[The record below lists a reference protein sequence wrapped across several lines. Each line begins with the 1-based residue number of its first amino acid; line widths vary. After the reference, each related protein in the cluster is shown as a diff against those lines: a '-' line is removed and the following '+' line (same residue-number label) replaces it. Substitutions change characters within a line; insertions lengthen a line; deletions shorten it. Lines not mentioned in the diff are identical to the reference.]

1 MPRSRKR
8 DEDDNELSK
17 DTTQA
22 APKRQRVSLACDAC
36 RAAREKCDGG
46 KPQCGPC
53 TSQNRQCSYTPASK
67 KRGVATGYLRT
78 LESSLAWL
86 FEYSPDSEKA
96 LQAFLSEKKALDPR
110 LQKKWTKSRVHKEV
124 TRLLSDAPPA
134 QKDTSAGE
142 DSDQEAI
149 DPGSSQYMDATP
161 SDQVYSPQ
169 DRYLRGRQAPKSSI
183 YQLPSNWR
191 DLISIHFSHT
201 HQWLPILDREDLMRT
216 IEGYP
221 AHGLALSSDDAQCAD
236 HAQLWAVFALASFQA
251 PSSDSGLDPRSLF
264 SIARSLM
271 PSDFRT
277 FRQSHV
283 SALLLHGL
291 VLLGQDSPLAACL
304 LIGSACRI
312 TLQLHASRNLDLTP
326 SNSGLRDGLRPSG
339 ARILAGCC
347 VLETWASLTLGQPAV
362 LSTELNQ
369 ILQGLAMDDEPRS
382 SAQEPFS
389 HRSGDTEA
397 QAALWQLN
405 RFGNL
410 LEEGI
415 RKRAMPG
422 AGRITTEDLVKSL
435 DTQFSFCNCLIHEDT
450 TPRKPSAY
458 LLQLAFLTATVALA
472 TQCRPSLLS
481 TVFEVAETCLSNI
494 GEMGTPPLAVALLK
508 IVLARADNVSEHEKR
523 RWKDIIGKA
532 QRPWLQST
540 EIFGEPSTLLSQV
553 QVPPPSAGSLGAHRA
568 RERLTSSGFGNTPE
582 FVRTATEQLPLEYA
596 SSYQDRIS
604 HDRLVPMGEGGA
616 GIGSAGIISPEQGQS
631 ARPTSQLAQRMS
643 LQSPPLVKG
652 PTLLYGNSAAQGID
666 YDAIM
671 DELGSIDCSDVVES
685 DQFLTNLGFAPDY
698 DLGDMFQQGYF
709 MG

>member
-8 DEDDNELSK
+8 DESDNEPSNEA
-17 DTTQA
+17 TQA

-36 RAAREKCDGG
+36 RAAREKCDGD

-53 TSQNRQCSYTPASK
+53 TSQKRQCSYTPASK

-86 FEYSPDSEKA
+86 FDYSPESEKA
-96 LQAFLSEKKALDPR
+96 LQAFLSEKRALDPR

-124 TRLLSDAPPA
+124 TRMLSDAPPT
-134 QKDTSAGE
+134 QKDGSAAD
-142 DSDQEAI
+142 DSDQEII

-161 SDQVYSPQ
+161 SDRVYSPQ
-169 DRYLRGRQAPKSSI
+169 DRHSRARRGPETTI
-183 YQLPSNWR
+183 YQLPPNWR

-201 HQWLPILDREDLMRT
+201 HQWLPIVDREDLMRT
-216 IEGYP
+216 IEAYP
-221 AHGLALSSDDAQCAD
+221 AHGLILSSDDAQCAD

-251 PSSDSGLDPRSLF
+251 PTSDTGHDPKTLF
-264 SIARSLM
+264 SIARGLM
-271 PSDFRT
+271 PSEIRT
-277 FRQSHV
+277 YRQSHV

-304 LIGSACRI
+304 VIGSACRI
-312 TLQLHASRNLDLTP
+312 TLQLHASKKLDLTP
-326 SNSGLRDGLRPSG
+326 SSTALREGLRPLG
-339 ARILAGCC
+339 ARIIAGCC

-369 ILQGLAMDDEPRS
+369 ILQGLSMEDENEAA
-382 SAQEPFS
+382 AQGSFLS
-389 HRSGDTEA
+389 RNSDSEA
-397 QAALWQLN
+397 QAALLQLN

-410 LEEGI
+410 LEEGL
-415 RKRAMPG
+415 RKRAIPG
-422 AGRITTEDLVKSL
+422 ARRITTEDLVKSL
-435 DTQFSFCNCLIHEDT
+435 YSQFSFCNCLIHEDT

-472 TQCRPSLLS
+472 AQCRPSLLS
-481 TVFEVAETCLSNI
+481 TVFEVAETCLSSI

-508 IVLARADNVSEHEKR
+508 VVLAKADNVSGHEKR
-523 RWKDIIGKA
+523 RWKDIIDRA
-532 QRPWLQST
+532 QKPWLQPP
-540 EIFGEPSTLLSQV
+540 EILRETSTLT
-553 QVPPPSAGSLGAHRA
+553 VPPAAREMGIHRA
-568 RERLTSSGFGNTPE
+568 RENLPAAGFGNAPD
-582 FVRTATEQLPLEYA
+582 FGQTASEQLHLEYA
-596 SSYQDRIS
+596 SSSYQEQIP
-604 HDRLVPMGEGGA
+604 HDGLVSMGEGSA
-616 GIGSAGIISPEQGQS
+616 GIGTAGIISPEHGHS
-631 ARPTSQLAQRMS
+631 ARPTAQLTHRMP
-643 LQSPPLVKG
+643 LQSPSLAKG
-652 PTLLYGNSAAQGID
+652 PALLYGNPVAQGID

-671 DELGSIDCSDVVES
+671 EELGSIDCNDVVES

>member
-1 MPRSRKR
+1 
-8 DEDDNELSK
+8 
-17 DTTQA
+17 
-22 APKRQRVSLACDAC
+22 
-36 RAAREKCDGG
+36 
-46 KPQCGPC
+46 
-53 TSQNRQCSYTPASK
+53 
-67 KRGVATGYLRT
+67 LRT

-86 FEYSPDSEKA
+86 FEFSPESEKA

-124 TRLLSDAPPA
+124 TRLLSDAPQA
-134 QKDTSAGE
+134 QKDGSAGE
-142 DSDQEAI
+142 DSDQEII
-149 DPGSSQYMDATP
+149 DHGSSQYMDATP
-161 SDQVYSPQ
+161 SDRVYSPQ
-169 DRYLRGRQAPKSSI
+169 DRYPRARRAPEAPV
-183 YQLPSNWR
+183 YQLPPNWR

-201 HQWLPILDREDLMRT
+201 HQWLPIVDREDLMRT

-236 HAQLWAVFALASFQA
+236 HAQLWAVLALASFQA
-251 PSSDSGLDPRSLF
+251 PSSDSGLDPKALF
-264 SIARSLM
+264 SIARGLM
-271 PSDFRT
+271 PSDIRI

-312 TLQLHASRNLDLTP
+312 ALQLHASRKLDLTP
-326 SNSGLRDGLRPSG
+326 SSAGLRDGLRPLG
-339 ARILAGCC
+339 ARIIAGCC

-369 ILQGLAMDDEPRS
+369 ILQGLSMNDEPRHS
-382 SAQEPFS
+382 SQSPFPS
-389 HRSGDTEA
+389 RNGDSEA

-410 LEEGI
+410 LEEGFRNRSI
-415 RKRAMPG
+415 SGSR
-422 AGRITTEDLVKSL
+422 RITTEDLVKSL
-435 DTQFSFCNCLIHEDT
+435 DSQFSFCNCLIHEDT

-494 GEMGTPPLAVALLK
+494 GETGTPPLAVALLK
-508 IVLARADNVSEHEKR
+508 VVLGRADNVSEHEKR
-523 RWKDIIGKA
+523 RWRDIIDRA
-532 QRPWLQST
+532 QRPWLQT
-540 EIFGEPSTLLSQV
+540 PEIFGESSTLTQGHV
-553 QVPPPSAGSLGAHRA
+553 ASAGTLVTHGA
-568 RERLTSSGFGNTPE
+568 REHLPTTGFGNAPE
-582 FVRTATEQLPLEYA
+582 FVRTTTEQLPLEYA

-604 HDRLVPMGEGGA
+604 HDGIVAMGEGSA

-631 ARPTSQLAQRMS
+631 ARPTSQIAHRMS
-643 LQSPPLVKG
+643 LQSPSLVKG
-652 PTLLYGNSAAQGID
+652 PALLYGNPVAQGID

-671 DELGSIDCSDVVES
+671 DELGSIDCNDVVES